1 METILRFSLRGL
13 WGDLEPF
20 SGDVVVRHPV
30 QSGKERGLLLVE
42 CPSKTVNQVRAALT
56 FVSPPP
62 YMEDTVFQFDVVD
75 IEENTSHAEV

>member
-20 SGDVVVRHPV
+20 SSDVVVRHPDHA
-30 QSGKERGLLLVE
+30 GKERGLLLVE

-62 YMEDTVFQFDVVD
+62 YMEDTVFQFDVLDVKE
-75 IEENTSHAEV
+75 ITNGAC